1 LSGLV
6 DVEVYN
12 LNGRPTTR
20 NRPNPGSDELLNNI
34 AATKY
39 GTGEMKYT
47 FAVSNPQCPL
57 VEFGSAHRCQ
67 GCNRAGQGVSR
78 ACVSGN
84 FRHVD
89 LQVKPMRAPV
99 VGEVSLAT
107 WSNLNSGDP
116 LSGILPP
123 GVEGATRMLSVIKL
137 PVAGLDN
144 LRDNHQFVESGKGMN
159 TEIAAEGLHDPN
171 EL

>member
-1 LSGLV
+1 
-6 DVEVYN
+6 
-12 LNGRPTTR
+12 
-20 NRPNPGSDELLNNI
+20 
-34 AATKY
+34 
-39 GTGEMKYT
+39 
-47 FAVSNPQCPL
+47 
-57 VEFGSAHRCQ
+57 
-67 GCNRAGQGVSR
+67 
-78 ACVSGN
+78 
-84 FRHVD
+84 
-89 LQVKPMRAPV
+89 MRAPV